1 MDNETGKIL
10 AVHNIDATV
19 TFPNYK
25 YKDSE
30 TALAIGDCVIVE
42 GSFVSVD
49 GAAEYIDLNGEGKIE
64 FVKKVT
70 PNYHEGE
77 EGSAVVVINNDAE
90 LAALIASGDYYGKIL
105 KLVATSDNPL
115 HASGSGTSDS
125 TICNFKIGYH
135 YGDGDNNNQ
144 IYYNGKTIT
153 TKSDV
158 NAPNTD
164 GTTTFSKDLYG
175 ATREDGKMGAS
186 TNNERVGVL
195 YITICYTTSSY
206 YQSSI
211 VNFANCGLT
220 AKPTE

>member
-1 MDNETGKIL
+1 MN
-10 AVHNIDATV
+10 A
-19 TFPNYK
+19 
-25 YKDSE
+25 
-30 TALAIGDCVIVE
+30 
-42 GSFVSVD
+42 
-49 GAAEYIDLNGEGKIE
+49 EGKVE
-64 FVKKVT
+64 FVEKVT
-70 PNYHEGE
+70 LNFHEGE

-90 LAALIASGDYYGKIL
+90 LDALIKSGNYYGKIL
-105 KLVATSDNPL
+105 KLVATNDNPL
-115 HASGSGTSDS
+115 HVSGSGTSGS

-135 YGDGDNNNQ
+135 YGDGTSNNQ
-144 IYYNGKTIT
+144 IYYDNLTIS

-195 YITICYTTSSY
+195 YITICYKTSTY